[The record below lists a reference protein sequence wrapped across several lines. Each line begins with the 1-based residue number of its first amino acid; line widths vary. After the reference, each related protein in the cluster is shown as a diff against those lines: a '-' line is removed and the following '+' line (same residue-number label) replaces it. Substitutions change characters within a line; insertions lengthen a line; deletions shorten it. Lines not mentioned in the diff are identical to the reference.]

1 MQKDTAPD
9 GANFIKNIIA
19 ADVAAGKT
27 RVATRF
33 PPEPN
38 GYLHLGHVKSIC
50 LNFGMKQD
58 FQGSCNLRFDDTN
71 PEKENEEYMASIKND
86 VHWLGF
92 EWDELRHAS
101 DYFPQL
107 LDYAYQLIDRGLA
120 YVDSQSGEEIRQQR
134 GTLTEPGQESPY
146 RNRSVAENR
155 QLFDE
160 MVAGQHPDGS
170 HVLRAKIDMASPNI
184 NLRDPVIY
192 RIRHAAHFHAGDS
205 WKVYP
210 MYDYTHCLSDM
221 LEGITHSL
229 CTLEF
234 EDHRPLYDWVLDVLN
249 TPCHP
254 RQIEFARLALE
265 YTVLSKRRLI
275 QLVQEGHVQGWDD
288 PRMPTIAGLRRR
300 GVPAGALRE
309 FCRKIGISK
318 ADGTIAI
325 EYFESV
331 IRDYLNEHAPR
342 RMAVLRPLKLT
353 ITNLADDFRQTLTVA
368 NHPQR
373 EELGTRQLSFSNQL
387 FIEREDFAEV
397 PPPKWKRFSLGG
409 AIRLRGAYVLRCD
422 EVVKDAAGEIVELRC
437 SYDPDTLGQNPV
449 GYKASGVIHWVD
461 GRNCQPAEI
470 RSYDRLF
477 LEKNPMAAENF
488 LDTINPQSLQIISGA
503 RVEATPF
510 GEPFTSYK
518 FARLGYYAFDADSSA
533 ERLVFNRTITLKEG
547 N

>member
-1 MQKDTAPD
+1 MPRETATPE
-9 GANFIKNIIA
+9 GANFIKNIIED
-19 ADVAAGKT
+19 DVKQGKT
-27 RVATRF
+27 TVITRF

-50 LNFGMKQD
+50 LNFGMKEQ
-58 FQGSCNLRFDDTN
+58 FQGRCNLRFDDTN

-92 EWDELRHAS
+92 EWDELHHAS

-107 LDYAYQLIDRGLA
+107 LDYAYQLIDKGLA
-120 YVDSQSGEEIRQQR
+120 YVDSQSSEEIRVNR
-134 GTLTEPGQESPY
+134 GTLKEPGRDSPF
-146 RNRSVAENR
+146 RQRSVAENR

-160 MVAGQHPDGS
+160 MVAGKHPDGS
-170 HVLRAKIDMASPNI
+170 HVLRAKIDMAAPNI

-192 RIRHAAHFHAGDS
+192 RIRHAAHFHAGDG

-221 LEGITHSL
+221 LEGISHSL

-275 QLVQEGHVQGWDD
+275 QLVQEGHVAGWDD

-300 GVPAGALRE
+300 GIPAGALRE
-309 FCRKIGISK
+309 FCQRIGISK

-331 IRDYLNEHAPR
+331 IRDYLNASAPR

-353 ITNLADDFRQTLTVA
+353 IKNLDHSETLTVA

-373 EELGTRQLSFSNQL
+373 EELGTRPLTFSNQL
-387 FIEREDFAEV
+387 FIEQEDFAEV

-409 AIRLRGAYVLRCD
+409 AIRLRGAYVLRCE
-422 EVVKDAAGEIVELRC
+422 EVVKDADGAIVELIC
-437 SYDPDTLGQNPV
+437 SYDPATLGKNPE
-449 GYKASGVIHWVD
+449 GYKANGVIHWVD
-461 GRNCQPAEI
+461 GNNCRPAEI
-470 RSYDRLF
+470 RNYGRLF
-477 LEKNPMAAENF
+477 LEKNPAAAENF
-488 LDTINPQSLQIISGA
+488 LDTINKNSREILTGA
-503 RVEATPF
+503 LIENTPF
-510 GEPFTSYK
+510 TDVHRAYQFE
-518 FARLGYYAFDADSSA
+518 RLGYYALDPDSSA
-533 ERLVFNRTITLKEG
+533 EKLVFNQTISLREG